1 MAYTT
6 KELQMDE
13 IRAWLRENAKQVK
26 GFEVDMI
33 FNKGAIKCF
42 EREDLGPKGYKV
54 IEVKFK
60 SFEDLK
66 KHYGSI
72 KSKSSVKEPSEGRE
86 ELSSDAPSGGRI
98 KKVLGRIKSFGRDK
112 R

>member
-1 MAYTT
+1 M
-6 KELQMDE
+6 KDILNEV
-13 IRAWLRENAKQVK
+13 RAWLRANAKQVK
-26 GFEVDMI
+26 GFEVDMV

-42 EREDLGPKGYKV
+42 EREDLGPKGYKT

-60 SFEDLK
+60 DFELLK

-86 ELSSDAPSGGRI
+86 KLSGDATGGGRI
-98 KKVLGRIKSFGRDK
+98 KKVLGTIKSFGRDK
-112 R
+112 

>member
-1 MAYTT
+1 M
-6 KELQMDE
+6 KDILNEV
-13 IRAWLRENAKQVK
+13 RAWLRENAKQVK
-26 GFEVDMI
+26 GFEVDMV
-33 FNKGAIKCF
+33 FHKEAIKCF

-60 SFEDLK
+60 DFDDLK

-72 KSKSSVKEPSEGRE
+72 KPKSSVKKLSEGRKK
-86 ELSSDAPSGGRI
+86 LSSDAPSSGRI

-112 R
+112 